1 MQTKHGKHQQ
11 LMKFQIVLLCLFFLV
26 ELNATP
32 FYFKSYDM
40 EDGLSNNHVTCCVQ
54 DDYGFMW
61 FGTRDGLNRFDSKKF
76 YTFKSYSSEKGSLMS
91 SYILD
96 LAKSP
101 TGQIWVSTN
110 LGLQKYDYQ
119 TDSFTLIDFTKGINC
134 YSLQFDQQGNLWMIL
149 NGYSLVKYNE
159 SQGMHLNY
167 MYKGSDPIT
176 SFYITPQD
184 QIWATTANGNVV
196 FLDDDKNEFI
206 ALDIKNLDK
215 NHPIDD
221 MTAIWASPLDNI
233 LLIGTKD
240 NGIKRIDIQTKT
252 YKDILLTMPKFTS
265 QILLLF
271 SKVLHILEKLLLK
284 NFTGL
289 KVVS

>member
-1 MQTKHGKHQQ
+1 
-11 LMKFQIVLLCLFFLV
+11 
-26 ELNATP
+26 
-32 FYFKSYDM
+32 
-40 EDGLSNNHVTCCVQ
+40 
-54 DDYGFMW
+54 
-61 FGTRDGLNRFDSKKF
+61 
-76 YTFKSYSSEKGSLMS
+76 MS

-252 YKDILLTMPKFTS
+252 YKYILPYYPLNYKS
-265 QILLLF
+265 W
-271 SKVLHILEKLLLK
+271 KW
-284 NFTGL
+284 
-289 KVVS
+289 

>member
-233 LLIGTKD
+233 LPRRNIKLAQKILDDGGLILSEYNIVPGFPS
-240 NGIKRIDIQTKT
+240 
-252 YKDILLTMPKFTS
+252 L
-265 QILLLF
+265 
-271 SKVLHILEKLLLK
+271 
-284 NFTGL
+284 
-289 KVVS
+289 

>member
-233 LLIGTKD
+233 SLLSKEI
-240 NGIKRIDIQTKT
+240 
-252 YKDILLTMPKFTS
+252 
-265 QILLLF
+265 F
-271 SKVLHILEKLLLK
+271 SDMI
-284 NFTGL
+284 
-289 KVVS
+289 

>member
-1 MQTKHGKHQQ
+1 
-11 LMKFQIVLLCLFFLV
+11 MKFQIVLLCLFFLV

-110 LGLQKYDYQ
+110 PGYKNMTIKQIP
-119 TDSFTLIDFTKGINC
+119 SHSLISPKESTVIH
-134 YSLQFDQQGNLWMIL
+134 YNL
-149 NGYSLVKYNE
+149 
-159 SQGMHLNY
+159 
-167 MYKGSDPIT
+167 T
-176 SFYITPQD
+176 SKEIS
-184 QIWATTANGNVV
+184 G
-196 FLDDDKNEFI
+196 
-206 ALDIKNLDK
+206 
-215 NHPIDD
+215 
-221 MTAIWASPLDNI
+221 
-233 LLIGTKD
+233 
-240 NGIKRIDIQTKT
+240 
-252 YKDILLTMPKFTS
+252 
-265 QILLLF
+265 
-271 SKVLHILEKLLLK
+271 
-284 NFTGL
+284 
-289 KVVS
+289 

>member
-1 MQTKHGKHQQ
+1 
-11 LMKFQIVLLCLFFLV
+11 
-26 ELNATP
+26 
-32 FYFKSYDM
+32 
-40 EDGLSNNHVTCCVQ
+40 
-54 DDYGFMW
+54 
-61 FGTRDGLNRFDSKKF
+61 
-76 YTFKSYSSEKGSLMS
+76 
-91 SYILD
+91 
-96 LAKSP
+96 
-101 TGQIWVSTN
+101 
-110 LGLQKYDYQ
+110 
-119 TDSFTLIDFTKGINC
+119 
-134 YSLQFDQQGNLWMIL
+134 MIL

-252 YKDILLTMPKFTS
+252 YKDIVPQQKKSPLYTRNIIRMTKEKVWIGTFNGIYLYDIQNDTIMSIQQNKSDLYSLSSNAIKELYKDQEGGIWVCTDNGGITYSPP
-265 QILLLF
+265 F
-271 SKVLHILEKLLLK
+271 SH
-284 NFTGL
+284 
-289 KVVS
+289 